1 MSQGGAGDLDDPN
14 PIRVP
19 NLPPLPPSTSAS
31 AAQAMQFDDSDTHY
45 IVFADLNPNSFCFQK
60 LTKYFNKIDLSKMLS
75 QVNEKYESG
84 STYRGQS
91 TNPFV
96 TIIPLFDKFKGNKSE
111 YDYLKFIFKDI
122 VKSQNDYFKKP
133 NICMVYS
140 SQGFANKTLFEA
152 DWNMTVKELKFSG
165 SAKFLVE

>member
-60 LTKYFNKIDLSKMLS
+60 HN
-75 QVNEKYESG
+75 
-84 STYRGQS
+84 
-91 TNPFV
+91 
-96 TIIPLFDKFKGNKSE
+96 
-111 YDYLKFIFKDI
+111 
-122 VKSQNDYFKKP
+122 
-133 NICMVYS
+133 S
-140 SQGFANKTLFEA
+140 SF
-152 DWNMTVKELKFSG
+152 
-165 SAKFLVE
+165 